1 MKVNYVQL
9 KEYSRK
15 TI

>member
-1 MKVNYVQL
+1 L

-15 TI
+15 IKELLV